1 MAQPRCDHYEG
12 AIINKFKSTTVHLR
26 VVLQQYVEPV
36 SFCLPEFDSFYVR
49 LLFSRCLT
57 CLLDLQD
64 IQWAMEN
71 SRNTHKLARTPLANQ
86 KKKNHNSKQISSPSF
101 TIDNSS
107 ESLVTYVMMS
117 KIVI

>member
-36 SFCLPEFDSFYVR
+36 SFCRPEFDSFYVR

-57 CLLDLQD
+57 CSLDLQD

-86 KKKNHNSKQISSPSF
+86 KKKTTTVSKFPLF
-101 TIDNSS
+101 LLLLTIQV
-107 ESLVTYVMMS
+107 SLWSLM
-117 KIVI
+117 